1 MSDTS
6 GTEAAGHEL
15 HPIGIFLKTW
25 VLLFVVSVFSYM
37 VDYYD
42 LQGFLRWSLILFF
55 MVLKAGFIIYIFMH
69 FAWERMALKL
79 LITIPTVVLFIFIA
93 LMAIEADYIFL
104 NRLAFF
110 SYGE

>member
-1 MSDTS
+1 MSDATS
-6 GTEAAGHEL
+6 DEQTGDQQHS
-15 HPIGIFLKTW
+15 IGIYLKAW
-25 VLLFVVSVFSYM
+25 LLLFVFSVFSYM

-42 LQGFLRWSLILFF
+42 LQGYLRWSLILFF

-79 LITIPTVVLFIFIA
+79 LITVPTVVIFIFIA
-93 LMAIEADYIFL
+93 LMAIEADYIYL

-110 SYGE
+110 SFGD